1 MSTGAYR
8 KAYLF
13 AWWEGGEW
21 KQRRPPKAVAVVLH
35 SEGYMFPTFSS
46 SCRANVSRGY
56 LHIGVWPVPVLGS
69 PLTQVLTV
77 WTLRYVSAHSPD
89 PACFTCVCTWRHG
102 IWSREALRGDNG
114 PEDRSFNIK
123 HLNLLTG
130 NFLFLRWIK
139 RYVTFLLYITVTMT
153 IKKLRKSFSDFLCH
167 SRNPT
172 LHRHKKNSP

>member
-21 KQRRPPKAVAVVLH
+21 KQRRPPRAVAVVLH

-46 SCRANVSRGY
+46 SCRANFSRGY
-56 LHIGVWPVPVLGS
+56 LHIGVWPVTVLGS
-69 PLTQVLTV
+69 PLMQLLTV

-102 IWSREALRGDNG
+102 TWSREVLRGDNG
-114 PEDRSFNIK
+114 PEDLAEEPEGSWMLVPSPVTSLQERSVHMRLLCQNP
-123 HLNLLTG
+123 HLFHRG
-130 NFLFLRWIK
+130 
-139 RYVTFLLYITVTMT
+139 MDCQG
-153 IKKLRKSFSDFLCH
+153 KS
-167 SRNPT
+167 
-172 LHRHKKNSP
+172 